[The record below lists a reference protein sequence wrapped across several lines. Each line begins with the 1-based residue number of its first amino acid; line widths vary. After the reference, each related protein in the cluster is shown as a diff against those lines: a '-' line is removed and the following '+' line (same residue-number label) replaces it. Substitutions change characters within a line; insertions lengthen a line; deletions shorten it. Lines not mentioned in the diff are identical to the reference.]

1 MGTFMNSLK
10 KSKAM
15 KKAEK
20 IMTSTMTLNYDAMMK
35 RGENEDLAFKELFI
49 TMKAFDD
56 LVSVIDYYN
65 TTPEELKSLASR
77 IHMTGYE
84 YQKSDFLPIA
94 LLSFPKPLAFI
105 LENKSQLMNHGFEE
119 VRLVVEEAKNLL

>member
-1 MGTFMNSLK
+1 MGNIMNSLK

-20 IMTSTMTLNYDAMMK
+20 IMTSKMSLNFNAMMK
-35 RGENEDLAFKELFI
+35 RSEDEEAAFKELFI

-56 LVSVIDYYN
+56 LVSVIDCYN
-65 TTPEELKSLASR
+65 TNPEELKSLASR

-105 LENKSQLMNHGFEE
+105 LENKSQLMDHGFEE
-119 VRLVVEEAKNLL
+119 VRFVVEEAKKLL